1 MTKLQHGIAIGVL
14 AILAACTPAERP
26 AETPQ
31 APAESAAPVATA
43 SPAAAES
50 AAPVASLKDF
60 DVVLVVV
67 DGLRAD
73 RAADATVAPFMGELA
88 SHGVNFTNA
97 AASSSHVLQS
107 LASLFTGM
115 LPTNGGTIG
124 VYEAE
129 PHDETTTLAEYFQ
142 QKGYYTGL
150 LANHPAIQGKGFT
163 QGFEEVQIAQAGQ
176 TLDDALLVKR
186 AAEFLKD
193 AADDRIFLYVHFA
206 GPLASK
212 LYHGGDAGA
221 GPLSVREYGANPTQ
235 PADAARATATVA
247 EYDAAV
253 HAADAQVHALVDTL
267 KAAGRNNT
275 LLVVTSLHGFE
286 LFEHGYLGAGWT
298 LYDESIRV
306 PLILSAPGAL
316 PAQASDAQ
324 VGLVDVLPTTLALL
338 ELGAGAAN
346 LDGAAALVPGVAGV
360 QIDPARP
367 RIAELVIPERCILR
381 TVSQGE
387 WSYLASSLWA
397 EPKDRLAVAEAHRAT
412 ANAYV
417 SGERAVPPL
426 WGAEAREA
434 VFKNGAEVSLPDNE
448 QARASLSMTLD
459 EYRQRCEQTGI
470 APRGATKSVSAVD
483 PEKVQNLESL
493 GYL

>member
-1 MTKLQHGIAIGVL
+1 MTKTRRGIIIGMLV
-14 AILAACTPAERP
+14 AFAACTPAERP
-26 AETPQ
+26 SE
-31 APAESAAPVATA
+31 APKVEAGAGKISASAPESAAPV
-43 SPAAAES
+43 S
-50 AAPVASLKDF
+50 ALKDF

-73 RAADATVAPFMGELA
+73 RAADAATAPFLHEL
-88 SHGVNFTNA
+88 STQGVTFTDAIAN
-97 AASSSHVLQS
+97 SSHVLQS

-163 QGFEEVQIAQAGQ
+163 QGFEEVQIAQAAQ
-176 TLDDALLVKR
+176 PLDDAALVKR
-186 AAEFLKD
+186 ATEFLKD
-193 AADDRIFLYVHFA
+193 AADDRVFMYVHFA

-212 LYHGGDAGA
+212 LYHGGEAGA
-221 GPLSVREYGANPTQ
+221 GPLSLREYGADPKQPVQ
-235 PADAARATATVA
+235 PARAEATIA
-247 EYDAAV
+247 EYEAAV
-253 HAADAQVHALVDTL
+253 HAADAQLRALSDAL

-275 LLVVTSLHGFE
+275 LLIVTSLHGFE

-306 PLILSAPGAL
+306 PLILSAPGML
-316 PAQASDAQ
+316 SPQTSDAR
-324 VGLVDVLPTTLALL
+324 VELVDVLPTTLALL
-338 ELGAGAAN
+338 ELGAGAPN
-346 LDGAAALVPGVAGV
+346 LDGAAALVPGQVGV
-360 QIDPARP
+360 QIDPVRP

-417 SGERAVPPL
+417 NGERPMPPL
-426 WGAEAREA
+426 WGTEAREA
-434 VFKNGAEVSLPDNE
+434 VFKDGAEIPLSDNE
-448 QARASLSMTLD
+448 QARAPLSMLLD